1 MFFFLRPKFRISR
14 LPDSKIL
21 RCLLFFLFPRCY
33 IVLNE
38 NFPELEDSFWDDEFT
53 PEEREAFEEKF
64 CKGTFKA
71 RVLTEEEVEQLKRE
85 GRI

>member
-38 NFPELEDSFWDDEFT
+38 NFPELEDSFLDDEFT
-53 PEEREAFEEKF
+53 PEELKEFETKF
-64 CKGTFKA
+64 CGTLKP
-71 RVLTEEEVEQLKRE
+71 RRLTAEEVEQLKKE